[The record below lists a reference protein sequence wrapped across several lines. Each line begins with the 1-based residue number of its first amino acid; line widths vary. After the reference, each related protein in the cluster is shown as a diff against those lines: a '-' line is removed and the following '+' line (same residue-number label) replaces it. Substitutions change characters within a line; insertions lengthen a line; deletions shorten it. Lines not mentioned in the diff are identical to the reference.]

1 MRVATYAQ
9 PMTPPI
15 TLLPRYEIRAKRHGA
30 GDAELEVW
38 QMPSPATPNVT
49 APLRLGGLRGRNLE
63 LVEHRLWRRLKAAS
77 VRLDI
82 LPVEGLGSSVDEDT
96 ALKLALMFRA
106 LAPMR
111 NTELMRLVADGVE
124 AMGRE
129 EASYWLGMTI
139 HRRNPRRVLSAL
151 RILMTDP
158 QRR

>member
-1 MRVATYAQ
+1 
-9 PMTPPI
+9 MTPPI